1 MALSDSSSTFPKPIC
16 GSTQAEWTFNLDKKG
31 MEPEGKQAE
40 LQKEKKYSYSTD
52 ESLLYDPTNLFDI
65 WISLLSYIITGRIA
79 LRLAEL
85 EISTP
90 VKKQQQQK
98 IRKT

>member
-1 MALSDSSSTFPKPIC
+1 
-16 GSTQAEWTFNLDKKG
+16 
-31 MEPEGKQAE
+31 MEPEGKQAK
-40 LQKEKKYSYSTD
+40 LQKKKKYSLRTD
-52 ESLLYDPTNLFDI
+52 ESLLYDPANLFDV
-65 WISLLSYIITGRIA
+65 WISRPSYIIMGRIA

-98 IRKT
+98 NRKT